1 MKTIAGGVSV
11 MICAA
16 AMYPFWSDTA
26 VLGPLWSSL
35 VMGGIGLSI
44 TIVGVCLAKGR
55 G

>member
-1 MKTIAGGVSV
+1 MKTIVGGVSV

-16 AMYPFWSDTA
+16 VMYPFWSDTA

-44 TIVGVCLAKGR
+44 VIGGALFSLNRK
-55 G
+55 

>member
-16 AMYPFWSDTA
+16 IMYPFWSDTA

-44 TIVGVCLAKGR
+44 VISGTLFSLKR
-55 G
+55 K

>member
-1 MKTIAGGVSV
+1 MKTIVGGVSV

-26 VLGPLWSSL
+26 VLGPLRSSL

-44 TIVGVCLAKGR
+44 VIGGALFSLNRK
-55 G
+55 